1 MQSLSSH
8 VRDLQITN
16 INEGWQGMDVIAFD
30 KSTLPYN
37 FSIASTIIFDGG
49 QTLQARSGSVSSN
62 NTEFYFGFG
71 NVLLN
76 GTVIDFKEKNDT
88 VTTRTSTEI
97 NNYLETKPF
106 LVNNNSILTYNLRYG
121 VNDSTLAKEELKENG
136 LINFKLE
143 VVDNATGENLGVL
156 NDISQFKDKLK
167 SRSSE
172 YYEADLSRLQGKEI
186 KLRLVENDNL
196 KGIYA
201 FSKIHIPTSENKMA
215 KENYNKITLHEGTDV
230 AEYSLQQNYPN
241 PFNPTT
247 VINYQIPKDG
257 LVTLKVYDVL
267 GREVATLI
275 NEHQQAGR
283 YNINFDASNL
293 PSGVYIYQIRAGDYN
308 QSRKMLLIK

>member
-1 MQSLSSH
+1 M
-8 VRDLQITN
+8 
-16 INEGWQGMDVIAFD
+16 
-30 KSTLPYN
+30 
-37 FSIASTIIFDGG
+37 
-49 QTLQARSGSVSSN
+49 
-62 NTEFYFGFG
+62 
-71 NVLLN
+71 LN

-136 LINFKLE
+136 LINFRME
-143 VVDNATGENLGVL
+143 VVDNATGKNLGVL